1 MLALGGTSAT
11 AQSPAAIAPVPVD
24 ARVERDR
31 DRFVVTA
38 SMDVPVPPAVAWAV
52 LTDYPH
58 MSRYLPNLIE
68 SRVTADGPDGLHLL
82 QRGRL
87 TLGPFSQLWETER
100 VVVLTPETSIGS
112 HLLRGNMKRL
122 DMITQLAPTTI
133 GTRVDYRADMQPD
146 FWVPPL
152 IGPALMRRQV
162 VEQFEALAVEM
173 QRRHAAGSA
182 PGR

>member
-1 MLALGGTSAT
+1 MLGLANRAAVAETAAT
-11 AQSPAAIAPVPVD
+11 FAPVPVD
-24 ARVERDR
+24 VRVERER

-38 SMDVPVPPAVAWAV
+38 TMDVPVPPAVAWAV

-58 MSRYLPNLIE
+58 MPRYLPNMLE

-87 TLGPFSQLWETER
+87 SLGPFSQMWEAER
-100 VVVLTPETSIGS
+100 VVVLTPETSIDS
-112 HLLRGNMKRL
+112 HLVRGNMKRL
-122 DMITQLAPTTI
+122 DMTTHLRAATI

-152 IGPALMRRQV
+152 IGPALMRRQI
-162 VEQFEALAVEM
+162 VEQFEALAAEM
-173 QRRHAAGSA
+173 QRRHAQR
-182 PGR
+182 P